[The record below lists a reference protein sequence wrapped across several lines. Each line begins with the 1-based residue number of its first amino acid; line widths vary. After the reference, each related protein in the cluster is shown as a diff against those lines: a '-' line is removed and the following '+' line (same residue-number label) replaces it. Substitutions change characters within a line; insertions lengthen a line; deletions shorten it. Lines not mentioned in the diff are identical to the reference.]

1 MVFPGRYFHVRFSRD
16 GDDYIKLPIKWLFLE
31 NPDVTPGG
39 PFILNYNRNNIYT
52 YEKSVE
58 CYNNLLESKGSLSC
72 FSSKHID
79 RLSSLL
85 VGNNSFSFSDSAES
99 TFDLSLNAGATYAP
113 IDKDNPSSWW
123 RRRSD
128 LEHRVDTV
136 AFGSLSDFKSLFYGE
151 VKGHTVKG

>member
-31 NPDVTPGG
+31 NPDVTPWE
-39 PFILNYNRNNIYT
+39 PFILNYNSNNIYT

-72 FSSKHID
+72 FSSMHID
-79 RLSSLL
+79 RLSPLL

-99 TFDLSLNAGATYAP
+99 TFDLSLNAGATYPP
-113 IDKDNPSSWW
+113 IDKDNPSSW
-123 RRRSD
+123 RR
-128 LEHRVDTV
+128 
-136 AFGSLSDFKSLFYGE
+136 
-151 VKGHTVKG
+151 